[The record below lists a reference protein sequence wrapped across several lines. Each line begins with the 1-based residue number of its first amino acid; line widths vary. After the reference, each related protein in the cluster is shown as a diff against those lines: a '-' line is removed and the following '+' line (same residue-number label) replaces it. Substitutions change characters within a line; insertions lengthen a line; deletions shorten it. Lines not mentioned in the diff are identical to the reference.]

1 MKPRLK
7 IQRILLTPLSFSPP
21 PRSAPPSVLDFAE
34 AIPARPALTAGL
46 LWRRGVLL
54 GLACRRQE
62 DDQDAARA
70 PASLPAWGCLG
81 FTDRRRPD
89 RRPLTTA
96 KRASNVSQ
104 PHDLTREFRHEKSQ
118 RRFSRSQGVNAPTER
133 VKLTA
138 KMRRIGVFKTAR
150 RAVSGRRVYRAARKI
165 KGFPQNA
172 RRPNFRKGVIRSRPI
187 PFSRVND
194 AHGID
199 QR

>member
-7 IQRILLTPLSFSPP
+7 IQRILLTPLSFPPP
-21 PRSAPPSVLDFAE
+21 PRSAPTSVLDFAE

-46 LWRRGVLL
+46 LWRRSVLL

-70 PASLPAWGCLG
+70 PASLPARRCLG

-96 KRASNVSQ
+96 NRESNVSQ
-104 PHDLTREFRHEKSQ
+104 PHDPTREFRHEKSQ

-138 KMRRIGVFKTAR
+138 KMRRIGVF
-150 RAVSGRRVYRAARKI
+150 RAAVAPGLCGGRLLSQ
-165 KGFPQNA
+165 GDLAQGTPEAPLGRSSAA
-172 RRPNFRKGVIRSRPI
+172 RAEQRSLLGH
-187 PFSRVND
+187 
-194 AHGID
+194 AEG
-199 QR
+199 